1 MSAGAT
7 ILDVRGLTISLP
19 IDGKLTPVVT
29 DMSLSIRQGEAV
41 ALVGESGCGKS
52 MTARAIIGLSPPG
65 AKIDGSILLNGRD
78 LAKLSPAKRR
88 GIGGREIGF
97 IFQEPM
103 TSLHPT
109 LAIGAQMTDGLRHHL
124 GLSRASALDRAREL
138 LDRVGVPRSKE
149 ILAGYAHQLSGG
161 MRQRV
166 VIAMAIAC
174 GPSLVIADEPTTALD
189 VTIQAQVLD
198 LLARMREEL
207 GLAMLYITHDL
218 EVVAD
223 FCDRAVVMYAGDRVE
238 EGLPGQCL
246 TRPRHPYTR
255 GLVAAIPRMGGTSK
269 RLASIPGQVPPIGSW
284 PSGCRFAP
292 RCAIADE
299 VCAARP
305 EFGEGV
311 RCWRPLASASS

>member
-1 MSAGAT
+1 VSDGAT
-7 ILDVRGLTISLP
+7 ILDVRGLSVSLP

-29 DMSLSIRQGEAV
+29 DMYLSIARGEAI

-52 MTARAIIGLSPPG
+52 ITARAIIGLSPPG
-65 AKIDGSILLNGRD
+65 AEVAGSVVLNGRELLQ
-78 LAKLSPAKRR
+78 LAPAERR
-88 GIGGREIGF
+88 KIGGRDIGF

-109 LAIGAQMTDGLRHHL
+109 LSIGAQMTDGLRHHL
-124 GLSRASALDRAREL
+124 GLARAAALDRAREL
-138 LDRVGVPRSKE
+138 LDRVGIPRSRE

-223 FCDRAVVMYAGDRVE
+223 FCDRAIVMYAGDRVE
-238 EGLPGQCL
+238 EGLPQRCL

-255 GLVAAIPRMGGTSK
+255 GLVAAIPRMGGAST
-269 RLASIPGQVPPIGSW
+269 RLAPIPGQVPPVGSW
-284 PSGCRFAP
+284 PAGCRFAP
-292 RCAIADE
+292 RCAIADQ
-299 VCAARP
+299 VCAVRP
-305 EFGEGV
+305 EFDEGV
-311 RCWRPLASASS
+311 RCWRPLASAAS